1 MREEY
6 ELEVLEKYDIEV
18 RCTRRTRGAFLCDTS
33 EGMMLLKETKI
44 SGRRAP
50 FLYTV
55 LCMLETEGKMK
66 VDTPVFTR
74 DGELLAKSAEGKT
87 YMLKK
92 WYRGSECDI
101 RQENMAEKASEKL
114 GNFHRQTEKY
124 GRWNADVSFYDN
136 MDIRYGSGIL
146 QKNPA
151 EEIAKH
157 NRELKKVRSFI
168 RNRPVKNEFETL
180 FLENFER
187 MFSMAQKVGEKME
200 ESGCIALYE
209 NSAKKGSL
217 VHGDYN
223 YHNLIVV
230 QDDIALTGFEHM
242 HVDIPVR
249 DLYYFMRKVMEK
261 HHWKRKTGQNILDAY
276 CEARNL
282 PEEEKKWLGLCLAYP
297 EKFWKTA
304 SGYYHSNK
312 AWVPEKYVEKLTG
325 SVRETEEKY
334 GFLEDVF
341 ELRL

>member
-6 ELEVLEKYDIEV
+6 ELEVLEKYDIEIKG
-18 RCTRRTRGAFLCDTS
+18 TRRTRGAFLCDTN
-33 EGMMLLKETKI
+33 EGTMLLRETKI
-44 SGRRAP
+44 SARRAP

-55 LCMLETEGKMK
+55 LSMLETEGQLK
-66 VDTPVFTR
+66 VDTPLFTR
-74 DGELLAKSAEGKT
+74 DGELLATSAEGKT

-101 RQENMAEKASEKL
+101 RQESMAEKASEKL
-114 GNFHRQTEKY
+114 GTFHRQTEKY
-124 GRWNADVSFYDN
+124 SRWDADGSFSDN
-136 MDIRYGSGIL
+136 MDIRYGSGAL

-151 EEIAKH
+151 EEIEKH

-168 RNRPVKNEFETL
+168 RSRPVKNEFEAL
-180 FLENFER
+180 FLENFDR
-187 MFSMAQKVGEKME
+187 MFGMAQKVGEKMQ
-200 ESGCIALYE
+200 ESGCIALCE
-209 NSAKKGSL
+209 SSVKKGSL

-223 YHNLIVV
+223 YHNLLAV
-230 QDDIALTGFEHM
+230 QNDIAITGFEHM

-249 DLYYFMRKVMEK
+249 DLYYFTRKVMEK
-261 HHWKRKTGQNILDAY
+261 HHWKQKTGQRVIGAY

-282 PEEEKKWLGLCLAYP
+282 PDEEKQWLGLCLAYP

-312 AWVPEKYVEKLTG
+312 AWIPEKYVEKLTA
-325 SVRETEEKY
+325 SVQETEEKY
-334 GFLEDVF
+334 GFLEEFF